1 MSRQSYNLG
10 ASTYTPNNGY
20 SGEYLVSPHTLSS
33 AGTNPT
39 GAIGQSGRPVRITQY
54 TMSFTNGSAGG
65 VVRLRIADSTSGT
78 DGYGAG
84 STTTGRGDQTD
95 FPGIAKF
102 SGDTVYYGFS
112 KGDTTT
118 TEFFAG
124 GGGIIYARRAGNTSG
139 RQIKGNFIVDSVPS
153 APQSLSGAAQ
163 SSSSVFLSWSAPS
176 DNGGIVLS
184 GYRVLVSSNG
194 GSSWSYATSTTS
206 TQATVSGLSANT
218 THYFY
223 VAAHNNISKAHG
235 GGVTDIGF
243 HTGTN
248 ALVAVSTPT
257 DALPPTAQISGSSVS
272 QSQVGVTWSSS
283 EGSAAPTSVTVSRD
297 DTGQILSYS
306 ASGSTTVSGLT
317 PNTTYYYTISVSN
330 PQGSDSQQGSGRT
343 LNYTPALS
351 IQATAIDSTSAR
363 VVWNS
368 SYADTVSVSG
378 TGLNSTAQSGNVI
391 ITGLTPGGIYS
402 WQGDASNNDFS
413 VTTTSNRIQLPNV
426 IGGVWNGADWAL
438 PAVTVWNGSNWADT
452 ESYVW
457 TGTSWKFWA

>member
-1 MSRQSYNLG
+1 
-10 ASTYTPNNGY
+10 
-20 SGEYLVSPHTLSS
+20 V
-33 AGTNPT
+33 
-39 GAIGQSGRPVRITQY
+39 
-54 TMSFTNGSAGG
+54 
-65 VVRLRIADSTSGT
+65 
-78 DGYGAG
+78 
-84 STTTGRGDQTD
+84 
-95 FPGIAKF
+95 K
-102 SGDTVYYGFS
+102 
-112 KGDTTT
+112 
-118 TEFFAG
+118 
-124 GGGIIYARRAGNTSG
+124 
-139 RQIKGNFIVDSVPS
+139 
-153 APQSLSGAAQ
+153 
-163 SSSSVFLSWSAPS
+163 
-176 DNGGIVLS
+176 
-184 GYRVLVSSNG
+184 
-194 GSSWSYATSTTS
+194 
-206 TQATVSGLSANT
+206 
-218 THYFY
+218 
-223 VAAHNNISKAHG
+223 
-235 GGVTDIGF
+235 
-243 HTGTN
+243 
-248 ALVAVSTPT
+248 
-257 DALPPTAQISGSSVS
+257 
-272 QSQVGVTWSSS
+272 
-283 EGSAAPTSVTVSRD
+283 RD

-438 PAVTVWNGSNWADT
+438 PNLTVWNGSTWADT

>member
-1 MSRQSYNLG
+1 MARENYPLG
-10 ASTYTPNNGY
+10 GSTYTRNSRFSN
-20 SGEYLVSPHTLSS
+20 EYLVSPFTLSS
-33 AGTNPT
+33 ASTNRT
-39 GAIGQSGRPVRITQY
+39 GAIGSSQRPVRITQY

-78 DGYGAG
+78 DGYADDT
-84 STTTGRGDQTD
+84 TTTGRGDRLD
-95 FPGIAKF
+95 YPNLAKF
-102 SGDTVYYGFS
+102 AGDTVYYGFS
-112 KGDTTT
+112 KGDSTE
-118 TEFFAG
+118 TEFYAG
-124 GGGIIYARRAGNTSG
+124 GGGIIYARRGDTTSG
-139 RQIKGNFIVDSVPS
+139 RQLKGNFLVDTVPS
-153 APQSLSGAAQ
+153 APQSISGAAQ

-176 DNGGIVLS
+176 DTGGIPLS

-223 VAAHNNISKAHG
+223 VAAHNNISQAHG
-235 GGVTDIGF
+235 GGVTDIGY

-248 ALVAVSTPT
+248 ALVAVATPT
-257 DALPPTAQISGSSVS
+257 DALPPTGTIAGSSVS

-283 EGSAAPTSVTVSRD
+283 EGSAAPTNVTVVRD
-297 DTGQILSYS
+297 DTGQILSYA

-317 PNTTYYYTISVSN
+317 PNTTYYYTINVSN

-351 IQATAIDSTSAR
+351 IEATAIDSTSAR

-378 TGLNSTAQSGNVI
+378 TGLNSTAQSGNEI

-402 WQGDASNNDFS
+402 WAGDASNNDFS
-413 VTTTSNRIQLPNV
+413 VSTTSNRIQLPNV

-438 PAVTVWNGSNWADT
+438 PAVNVWNGSNWADT